1 MSIEKKRQEEKRKE
15 KTTPFGFNLMR
26 SQVLHQAA
34 QILSG
39 IKVVLARP
47 IVPPITTSL
56 QRIYRVD
63 TMVFST
69 S

>member
-1 MSIEKKRQEEKRKE
+1 
-15 KTTPFGFNLMR
+15 MR